1 MRFKRSSGFT
11 LIELIVS
18 VAMLG
23 TLLLFLSPLLGGA
36 LGGKTPR
43 ELLRKA
49 EVASDSQQ
57 LIQRLRFYF
66 SRARDGAFT
75 QGPAVLFLGVNL
87 ASSALVVRS
96 DMRPCTTFNPSSSAT
111 NLNRIEIFSSAPN
124 NRPLTANLP
133 QGGTRVLTSACGA
146 DWGLSIREFNPGGG
160 QISAT
165 CNRFITNFNGAVIG
179 NSKLTG
185 SVIFNLDFAAQ
196 TETSWNGQQMMGQNP
211 VFFNLTSS
219 YGNSI
224 NAPMVACSQTGDF
237 H

>member
-66 SRARDGAFT
+66 SRAQDGAFT
-75 QGPAVLFLGVNL
+75 QGPAVLFLGLNL

-96 DMRPCTTFNPSSSAT
+96 DMRPCATFNPMNSAI
-111 NLNRIEIFSSAPN
+111 NLNRIEIFCSAPN

-146 DWGLSIREFNPGGG
+146 DWGLSIREFNPAGG

-185 SVIFNLDFAAQ
+185 AVIFNLDFAAQ

>member
-66 SRARDGAFT
+66 SRAQDGAFT
-75 QGPAVLFLGVNL
+75 QGPAVLFLGLNL

-133 QGGTRVLTSACGA
+133 QGGTQVLTSACGA
-146 DWGLSIREFNPGGG
+146 DWGLSIREFNPAGG

-224 NAPMVACSQTGDF
+224 NAPMVACSQIGDF

>member
-133 QGGTRVLTSACGA
+133 QGGTRDLTSACGA
-146 DWGLSIREFNPGGG
+146 DWGLSIREFNP
-160 QISAT
+160 
-165 CNRFITNFNGAVIG
+165 
-179 NSKLTG
+179 
-185 SVIFNLDFAAQ
+185 DFAAQ

>member
-96 DMRPCTTFNPSSSAT
+96 DMRPCTTFNPSSAAALLANHVLIPST
-111 NLNRIEIFSSAPN
+111 LGWSIEDKIFGKSLSNSLLVTVRI
-124 NRPLTANLP
+124 
-133 QGGTRVLTSACGA
+133 
-146 DWGLSIREFNPGGG
+146 
-160 QISAT
+160 
-165 CNRFITNFNGAVIG
+165 
-179 NSKLTG
+179 
-185 SVIFNLDFAAQ
+185 
-196 TETSWNGQQMMGQNP
+196 
-211 VFFNLTSS
+211 
-219 YGNSI
+219 
-224 NAPMVACSQTGDF
+224 
-237 H
+237 